1 MVIIITF
8 SYSTNDSRQNKD
20 SKVAGENPQ
29 EVGEGNTWEISGYKE
44 GTEDQSVHVIITNT
58 GPDHQR
64 FPAEPVTE
72 TSNDGTGDELEE
84 GEEGAEKSPEQDV
97 VKVSRSSNKTS
108 EQVNLG
114 R

>member
-1 MVIIITF
+1 MQGPFKLHSLKWEMGIFICYLSHGIT
-8 SYSTNDSRQNKD
+8 
-20 SKVAGENPQ
+20 AG
-29 EVGEGNTWEISGYKE
+29 K
-44 GTEDQSVHVIITNT
+44 IITNT
-58 GPDHQR
+58 GSDHQR
-64 FPAEPVTE
+64 FPAEPVTQ

-84 GEEGAEKSPEQDV
+84 GEKGAEKSPEQDV